1 MRCANAMLNCLL
13 LQAFFCSFVRAD
25 MVVDGI
31 LDEPEWQ
38 TAQSFSNFVTTEPL
52 TSEPA
57 KYQTEA
63 LVYTNAEGIYVGF
76 RNTQPA
82 SAKRVQRRFARDAY
96 ILADRNFVGIDFD
109 GSGLSGYD
117 FTVGAANTRQ
127 DGIYN
132 KEKNYSGDWDGNWTS
147 QTSQDEDYWYV
158 EMYIPWTVAPMTNPE
173 GAQKQMKFYFGRYV
187 FDESLRFA
195 WPNASAE
202 RPTFLSDWAPVM
214 VDHVS
219 TSTLD
224 WYPYVSAGQ
233 DLEENDGEVRAGLD
247 VVWRPNTATQFT
259 GTINPDFGQVESDD
273 LVLNFSAFETFFTER
288 RPFFTENQALFRS
301 EVPNGDRLVH
311 TRRIGAASDAGDEP
325 VTDIDLGAKLSHF
338 GERLDLGFFAV
349 TEDDTGVSDGR
360 DYLSTRI
367 QARVGDAVV
376 GHSLTYA
383 DRPTLARQALLN
395 SLDLDWQSGGEHRVR
410 GQLFYSD
417 IEQDANEF
425 NDNEDLAQSDAGG
438 WGQWSY
444 SPSDDWRTELTGYYY
459 GDEFEMNDLGFL
471 KRNDWIRVSGEVR
484 HDVNSYPEA
493 SRQRS
498 AWYSAKLAYEE
509 NNAGDRLM
517 SGLDLQGQWVL
528 RSTREFSLQMHV
540 ETDAYDDLITRG
552 NGILKRDAQQSF
564 SISYLNPRGNDF
576 TFQLQYIAETKGTD
590 KFAHEFLVSP
600 QFYLADTVTIGGR
613 FSYTWFE
620 EWLLWDFDSE
630 QLATYES
637 ELLDLDLRL
646 DWFPT
651 SRQEVRVKLQWVA
664 VESDALQGYGLDAGG
679 RLDPSERP
687 VADFKLSD
695 VALQVRYRYEIAPL
709 SEVFLV
715 YNRGGFWDEDDAG
728 GSSRGL
734 WENAWNN
741 VTAQRITAKI
751 RYRF

>member
-1 MRCANAMLNCLL
+1 M
-13 LQAFFCSFVRAD
+13 
-25 MVVDGI
+25 DGV

-38 TAQSFSNFVTTEPL
+38 SAQSYSNFVTTEPL

-57 KYQTEA
+57 KYHTEA

-76 RNTQPA
+76 RNAQPA
-82 SAKRVQRRFARDAY
+82 EAKRVQRRFARDAF
-96 ILADRNFVGIDFD
+96 ILADRNIVGIDFD

-132 KEKNYSGDWDGNWTS
+132 NEKNYSGDWDGNWTS
-147 QTSQDEDYWYV
+147 QTSQDEEYWYV

-195 WPNASAE
+195 WPNASAA
-202 RPTFLSDWAPVM
+202 RPTFLSDWAPVS
-214 VDHVS
+214 VDHVA

-224 WYPYVSAGQ
+224 LFPYVSAEQ
-233 DLEENDGEVRAGLD
+233 DLEENDGEVRAGVD

-259 GTINPDFGQVESDD
+259 GTINPDFGQVEADD
-273 LVLNFSAFETFFTER
+273 LVLNFSALEVFFAER

-349 TEDDTGVSDGR
+349 TEDDTAASEGR

-367 QARVGDAVV
+367 QARLGDAVV

-383 DRPTLARQALLN
+383 DRSTLSRKALVN
-395 SLDLDWQSGGEHRVR
+395 SLDLDWQSAGEHRVR

-417 IEQDANEF
+417 VEQEANEVNENTAF
-425 NDNEDLAQSDAGG
+425 NQSDGGG

-444 SPSDDWRTELTGYYY
+444 APNDEWRSNLTGYYY

-471 KRNDWIRVSGEVR
+471 TRNDWMRVAADVR
-484 HDVNSYPEA
+484 HDVNSYAP
-493 SRQRS
+493 SSNQLS
-498 AWYSAKLAYEE
+498 GWYSAKLSYEE
-509 NNAGDRLM
+509 NNAGDTLM
-517 SGLDLQGQWVL
+517 QGLDLQRQWVL
-528 RSTREFSLQMHV
+528 RSTREFSLQVHL
-540 ETDAYDDLITRG
+540 ETSAYDDLITRG
-552 NGILKRDAQQSF
+552 NGLLKRDAQQSF
-564 SISYLNPRGNDF
+564 SFSYLNPRGNDF
-576 TFQLQYIAETKGTD
+576 TFQLQYVAETKGTD
-590 KFAHEFLVSP
+590 KFSHEFIISP
-600 QFYLADTVTIGGR
+600 QYYLADTVTVGGR
-613 FSYTWFE
+613 VSYTWFE

-637 ELLDLDLRL
+637 EVLDIDLRL

-651 SRQEVRVKLQWVA
+651 SRQEVRVKLQWLG
-664 VESDALQGYGLDAGG
+664 VESDALQGYGLDDNG
-679 RLDPSERP
+679 RLDPSSRP

-715 YNRGGFWDEDDAG
+715 YNRGGFWDENDAG
-728 GSSRGL
+728 VSPWGL
-734 WENAWNN
+734 AENAWNN
-741 VTAQRITAKI
+741 VTQQTITAKI